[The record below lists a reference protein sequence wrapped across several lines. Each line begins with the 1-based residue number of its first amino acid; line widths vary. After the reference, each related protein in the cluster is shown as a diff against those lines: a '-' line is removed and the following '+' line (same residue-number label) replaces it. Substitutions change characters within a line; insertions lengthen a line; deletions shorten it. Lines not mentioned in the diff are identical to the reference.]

1 VIRYSR
7 GKLEDQLDRESIV
20 RCADEL
26 RALENSVL
34 WFRLQQKWQGLADS
48 TYGILGKNPLPQCEY
63 ACASGKLQMLDDVFA
78 SLEEIIVEGTKK
90 RNE

>member
-1 VIRYSR
+1 MIRYSR

-34 WFRLQQKWQGLADS
+34 WFRLQQKFQEIKDGATAVLDKPS
-48 TYGILGKNPLPQCEY
+48 HPQHCY
-63 ACASGKLQMLDDVFA
+63 AAASGGLSAMELVYMAF
-78 SLEEIIVEGTKK
+78 EEIITEGTKK
-90 RNE
+90 RDE